1 MQTAVHHYVTL
12 QRGAAS
18 SSTTGSEQVLVVH
31 PKTRYGG
38 ASDAPHSYKHD
49 SYIQGSYTC
58 TADGTCVL
66 KWSNTYSRLRGKQ
79 LSFVVEAAAADAMRA
94 AIEAAD
100 ATAHKAKVGNSAIA
114 GAH

>member
-1 MQTAVHHYVTL
+1 M
-12 QRGAAS
+12 
-18 SSTTGSEQVLVVH
+18 H
-31 PKTRYGG
+31 PKTRYGGG
-38 ASDAPHSYKHD
+38 ASDAPHSG

-66 KWSNTYSRLRGKQ
+66 KWGNTYSRLRGKQ

-100 ATAHKAKVGNSAIA
+100 ATAHKAKVLCVVLLLT
-114 GAH
+114 